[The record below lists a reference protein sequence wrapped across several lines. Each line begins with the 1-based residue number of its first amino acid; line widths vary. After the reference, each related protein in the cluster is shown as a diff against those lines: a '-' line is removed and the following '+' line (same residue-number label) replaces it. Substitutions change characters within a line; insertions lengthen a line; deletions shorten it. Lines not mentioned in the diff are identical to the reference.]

1 MSHLIRLRLRLHLRQ
16 HPRLH
21 PRLRL
26 HLRHH
31 QRNQKVTTVMIIRQV
46 RLRVVTELNQ
56 NLTHFTNKRTYNII
70 YINYNNNKKTVIIVN
85 F

>member
-1 MSHLIRLRLRLHLRQ
+1 MSHLIHLHLHPHPRQ

-21 PRLRL
+21 QRLRL
-26 HLRHH
+26 RLRHH
-31 QRNQKVTTVMIIRQV
+31 QRNQKVTTVMIRQV
-46 RLRVVTELNQ
+46 RLRVVTESNQ

>member
-1 MSHLIRLRLRLHLRQ
+1 MSHLIRPRLRLHQ
-16 HPRLH
+16 HPRLRL
-21 PRLRL
+21 RLRL

-31 QRNQKVTTVMIIRQV
+31 QRNQKVTTVMIRQV
-46 RLRVVTELNQ
+46 RLRVVTESNQ
-56 NLTHFTNKRTYNII
+56 NLTHCTNKRTHNII